1 MKAWYLTNDEGRIT
15 TTTTDEQFS
24 EGMNELDFPDDFNFS
39 HQGDYLVQ
47 DGNLVYDGA
56 QTKEEEETAAAAE
69 SAKKIFEETNA
80 FFAPGGGKDQMQQ
93 EIDDAA
99 SGGADQQ
106 LQALAR
112 MQVMTMNLTDVPS
125 SDVVQFCN
133 YWPEWKPNTKY
144 KFQQPLTWK
153 GKYYRTSKELT
164 SQETYPPDTAGES
177 EYYPIE
183 IAPDGTI
190 VYRTC
195 HGSYDAVQEGETRH
209 YPNADSPVYRAK
221 VDTAYD
227 PDTVPANWELVPD
240 AT

>member
-1 MKAWYLTNDEGRIT
+1 M
-15 TTTTDEQFS
+15 
-24 EGMNELDFPDDFNFS
+24 DDVKIV
-39 HQGDYLVQ
+39 DI
-47 DGNLVYDGA
+47 DGNVVESPDLDKGWIQDVCT
-56 QTKEEEETAAAAE
+56 TKEDGTLTVIERIYYQYSDEELAQINEQKKQDELMEQVAE
-69 SAKKIFEETNA
+69 
-80 FFAPGGGKDQMQQ
+80 FFPNSKDKMQQ

-99 SGGADQQ
+99 ASGGVDPQ

-112 MQVMTMNLTDVPS
+112 MQVMTMNLTDVSS

-164 SQETYPPDTAGES
+164 SQEIYPPDTAGES

-183 IAPDGTI
+183 IAPDGII

-209 YPNADSPVYRAK
+209 YPDADGPVYMSLVNNNSYSPSA
-221 VDTAYD
+221 
-227 PDTVPANWELVPD
+227 VPGNWKEVTSD
-240 AT
+240 ATS